1 MTTPPSPW
9 APGGGWPAP
18 YPPPM
23 TPVAVVPTVPPPATG
38 GRRGGWKMLAVFV
51 AAEITFIVVSLLA
64 VVPFAVADP
73 SLAEGSPL
81 PGDVLLVALAV
92 PTLLAAAVA
101 VGGTALVGSGPR
113 PGRLLRELAVAWN
126 WRDVGIG
133 LALGLG
139 GLLLTIPAAALW
151 AWWVGADEATSA
163 VGDVFDGQSLAPGI
177 AVTVFL
183 VVWLVAPLCE
193 EVLYRGVL
201 WRAFE
206 HWRWHRWLIFAVTT
220 VVFSFAHL
228 ELLRTP
234 LLLVVSI
241 PIGLARVFTGNL
253 LSSVV
258 AHQANNFLPAIGLL
272 LITLGVAPA

>member
-1 MTTPPSPW
+1 
-9 APGGGWPAP
+9 
-18 YPPPM
+18 M
-23 TPVAVVPTVPPPATG
+23 TPVGVASRVPPPATG

-51 AAEITFIVVSLLA
+51 AAEITFLLVSLLA
-64 VVPFAVADP
+64 IVPFAMADP
-73 SLAEGSPL
+73 GLAEDGPL
-81 PGDVLLVALAV
+81 PGRVLLVALAV

-101 VGGTALVGSGPR
+101 VGGTGLLGSGAR
-113 PGRLLRELAVAWN
+113 RGRLVRELALVWK

-139 GLLLTIPAAALW
+139 GLVLTLPAAALW
-151 AWWVGADEATSA
+151 AWWVGADDATSA
-163 VGDVFDGQSLAPGI
+163 VGEVFDGQSLPAGI
-177 AVTVFL
+177 AVAVFL

-201 WRAFE
+201 WRALE
-206 HWRWHRWLIFAVTT
+206 HWHWNRWFIFVVTT

-241 PIGLARVFTGNL
+241 PIGLARVLTGNL

-272 LITLGVAPA
+272 LVTLGVAPA